1 MKNTSIWIDEKGNI
15 AHRYQKLHLF
25 DMDVKD
31 GPSMRES
38 DTVEAGNEIV
48 APFDTIVG
56 KVGLMICFDVMSLSF
71 RLLGNVLTV
80 LSSGFPNCR

>member
-31 GPSMRES
+31 GPSMKES

-48 APFDTIVG
+48 APFDTVVG
-56 KVGLMICFDVMSLSF
+56 KVGLMICFDVMSLSY
-71 RLLGNVLTV
+71 RLLGNVLTD
-80 LSSGFPNCR
+80 LSSDFPNCR